1 MKYPTLKP
9 GLLLPL
15 WLLAMLPVSQIFGLS
30 GDREQPI
37 HIDADRMVAEEARG
51 YSHYLGNVHIT
62 QGSLKI
68 DADEVYIYLVDG
80 ALNKLIIIGNPAKL
94 QQIPDNSTE
103 VVYSRAKRMEYFTS
117 TDRLLLMEDAE
128 VWQGANRFAGE
139 HIEYDTRNS
148 RVSAN
153 SVGKESG
160 RIRAVI
166 VPKKAATS
174 ATPADETATSATPAD
189 ETAASTTPADETATS
204 AIPADE
210 TATSAIPADET
221 ATSATPADETP
232 TDKAP

>member
-9 GLLLPL
+9 GLLLSL
-15 WLLAMLPVSQIFGLS
+15 YLLAIIPVSQVSALN

-80 ALNKLIIIGNPAKL
+80 ALNKLIIIGSPAKL

-166 VPKKAATS
+166 VPKKTAADKT
-174 ATPADETATSATPAD
+174 ATDETAT
-189 ETAASTTPADETATS
+189 DETAT
-204 AIPADE
+204 DE
-210 TATSAIPADET
+210 TTTSKTTKDKTT
-221 ATSATPADETP
+221 ASETP
-232 TDKAP
+232 

>member
-1 MKYPTLKP
+1 MKYLTLKP

-15 WLLAMLPVSQIFGLS
+15 WLLAIIPVSQVSALS
-30 GDREQPI
+30 SDREQPI

-80 ALNKLIIIGNPAKL
+80 ALNKLIIIGTPAKL

-103 VVYSRAKRMEYFTS
+103 VVYSRAKRIEYFTS

-128 VWQGANRFAGE
+128 VWQGASRFAGE

-148 RVSAN
+148 RVSA
-153 SVGKESG
+153 SSEGKESG

-166 VPKKAATS
+166 VPKKTTTGETATGE
-174 ATPADETATSATPAD
+174 TTTDETATG
-189 ETAASTTPADETATS
+189 ETTTGETTTDETAT
-204 AIPADE
+204 DE
-210 TATSAIPADET
+210 TATG
-221 ATSATPADETP
+221 ETP
-232 TDKAP
+232 